1 MANKYNQ
8 PERGKIRINV
18 RDKEK
23 MPIMEVFG
31 PTIQGEGMVI
41 GQKTI
46 FIRTGGCDFHCN
58 WCDSAFTWNGT
69 QEPEYLTG
77 EEAAERILALAFNE
91 KGEQICNH
99 VTLTGGNPALLN
111 EPMAKM
117 IDILR
122 EIGMIDRALDSIANI
137 EFKQIDLA
145 RGQYLYV
152 VRIYEHPG
160 IISEQLSNLIK
171 VDRTTIAHAV
181 KKLEK
186 NGFIEII

>member
-1 MANKYNQ
+1 
-8 PERGKIRINV
+8 
-18 RDKEK
+18 
-23 MPIMEVFG
+23 
-31 PTIQGEGMVI
+31 
-41 GQKTI
+41 
-46 FIRTGGCDFHCN
+46 
-58 WCDSAFTWNGT
+58 
-69 QEPEYLTG
+69 
-77 EEAAERILALAFNE
+77 
-91 KGEQICNH
+91 
-99 VTLTGGNPALLN
+99 
-111 EPMAKM
+111 M

-171 VDRTTIAHAV
+171 VDRTTIARAF

-186 NGFIEII
+186 NGFIERKSDPTNKKIKRLYVTQKGKEIYPFIIRENQFSNREALKGFSEKEAQQVHDYLVRIRKNIDGDWDTVKHGGTRQY

>member
-1 MANKYNQ
+1 
-8 PERGKIRINV
+8 
-18 RDKEK
+18 
-23 MPIMEVFG
+23 
-31 PTIQGEGMVI
+31 
-41 GQKTI
+41 
-46 FIRTGGCDFHCN
+46 
-58 WCDSAFTWNGT
+58 
-69 QEPEYLTG
+69 
-77 EEAAERILALAFNE
+77 
-91 KGEQICNH
+91 
-99 VTLTGGNPALLN
+99 
-111 EPMAKM
+111 M

-171 VDRTTIAHAV
+171 VDRTTIARAV

-186 NGFIEII
+186 NGFIERKSDPTNKKIKRLYVTQKGKEIYPFIIRENQFSNKETQQVHDYLVRIRQNIDGDWDTVKHGGKRQY

>member
-1 MANKYNQ
+1 
-8 PERGKIRINV
+8 
-18 RDKEK
+18 
-23 MPIMEVFG
+23 
-31 PTIQGEGMVI
+31 
-41 GQKTI
+41 
-46 FIRTGGCDFHCN
+46 
-58 WCDSAFTWNGT
+58 
-69 QEPEYLTG
+69 
-77 EEAAERILALAFNE
+77 
-91 KGEQICNH
+91 
-99 VTLTGGNPALLN
+99 
-111 EPMAKM
+111 M

-171 VDRTTIAHAV
+171 VDRTTIARAV

-186 NGFIEII
+186 NGFIERKSDPTNKGKEIYPFIIRENQFSNSEALKGFSEKEAQQVHDYLVRIRQNIDGDWDTVKHGGKRQY